1 MKTTRTLR
9 CFLLFKT
16 LILGA
21 CIVLHEDLD
30 DEMYDSFWDRQNKKE
45 CPQSLHLGPSTRIP
59 QEWTEDENCFDVNWE
74 TPSMVLNACGNINV
88 LSRQSSFCTSF
99 SAHLSSARRKKAE
112 CSLRCG
118 LCKHGMLPLAESR
131 CVKSP
136 RCHGMPKKPCEALAT
151 SSKKNKNDHN
161 TLLRQP
167 AQPAGRSTNSKTTRC
182 TLETL
187 STETQR
193 TPNQFWSW
201 PSQFAARKHKALT
214 ISTKPLPNKSN
225 DILQTIH
232 ISLVPLHNQV

>member
-151 SSKKNKNDHN
+151 SSKK
-161 TLLRQP
+161 T
-167 AQPAGRSTNSKTTRC
+167 KTT
-182 TLETL
+182 
-187 STETQR
+187 
-193 TPNQFWSW
+193 
-201 PSQFAARKHKALT
+201 
-214 ISTKPLPNKSN
+214 
-225 DILQTIH
+225 TIH
-232 ISLVPLHNQV
+232 CCVNLLSLLEDQQVQRPLAAPWKHSPQRRREPQTSFGLGHLNSQRENTRH